1 MTKPAPTPAPSTGGT
16 IQDKLR
22 LGDKFTPRKGR

>member
-1 MTKPAPTPAPSTGGT
+1 MAKSAPVPAPSTGGA
-16 IQDKLR
+16 IKDKLR